1 MIDDFSKDNSFDKF
15 KKLKLNYAKYKYIKH
30 FKNLGVSKAR
40 NTGIDNAKGK
50 YIYFL
55 DVDDWLKKNA
65 ISNLVDLAENKNAD
79 FAVAPHLQFLG
90 KNYYVKKFYFYEN
103 YNDEKKVLSFDEINS
118 YIINYFKLPYKYVMF
133 VHCWNKLYKLSILKK
148 YHLIFNT
155 KLSQLEDV
163 NFNFNYLKFTRKIV
177 YDNEFNYIHFIE
189 FNNSSAS
196 SLAGSEKNAL
206 KNCILAFKPA
216 RDVIN
221 SFNSL
226 TEYQKKELIS
236 HHFMTTSIIYLIRLV
251 KRLLEKKK
259 VKIVNNI
266 LDWLNSH
273 EFQISKKY
281 YIRQKN
287 ESYLLSF
294 CIRYTSPFLIFIAI
308 LLRVIFLKLFKY

>member
-118 YIINYFKLPYKYVMF
+118 YIINYFKDISISWRYR
-133 VHCWNKLYKLSILKK
+133 LS
-148 YHLIFNT
+148 NV
-155 KLSQLEDV
+155 D
-163 NFNFNYLKFTRKIV
+163 
-177 YDNEFNYIHFIE
+177 
-189 FNNSSAS
+189 FNNIVIHN
-196 SLAGSEKNAL
+196 LF
-206 KNCILAFKPA
+206 ILYFK
-216 RDVIN
+216 R
-221 SFNSL
+221 
-226 TEYQKKELIS
+226 
-236 HHFMTTSIIYLIRLV
+236 
-251 KRLLEKKK
+251 KK
-259 VKIVNNI
+259 V
-266 LDWLNSH
+266 D
-273 EFQISKKY
+273 
-281 YIRQKN
+281 
-287 ESYLLSF
+287 F
-294 CIRYTSPFLIFIAI
+294 CI
-308 LLRVIFLKLFKY
+308 K